1 MQAQNPPT
9 SYFDPGRGPAARD
22 PLVRFD
28 LVDLKLF
35 THIAEASSLTRGAE
49 RSHLSLA
56 AASTRIKNLEEHVG
70 VKLLSRSSHG
80 VKVTGAGET
89 LLAHARRVIRQLEQL
104 SGDLQEYAS
113 GVKGHVRVFAN
124 TTAMS
129 EYLPAV
135 LRTYLVNHPDVT
147 IDMQERLSPHILRAV
162 QEGAVDIG
170 IVAGNL
176 RAEGVEMMPYRNDRL
191 VLAVALSRP
200 LAQRKRVGFIEALKF
215 DIIGLPE
222 ASAIHTFLQGA
233 AADLQRSLR
242 WRVQVSN
249 FETACRMIEAN
260 VGIGVLPEST
270 AVRHAK
276 SMALSIVQLEDDW
289 AERRLQI
296 CVADLAALPLFARK
310 LVDLLVEDGQGRQD

>member
-1 MQAQNPPT
+1 M
-9 SYFDPGRGPAARD
+9 
-22 PLVRFD
+22 RFD

-35 THIAEASSLTRGAE
+35 THIAEAQSLTGGAQ

-70 VKLLSRSSHG
+70 VKLLSRSSQG

-89 LLAHARRVIRQLEQL
+89 LLAHARRVLRQLEQL
-104 SGDLQEYAS
+104 SGDLQEYAA

-129 EYLPAV
+129 EFLPAV
-135 LRTYLVNHPDVT
+135 LRSYLVSHPDVT
-147 IDMQERLSPHILRAV
+147 IDMHERLSPDIVRAV
-162 QEGAVDIG
+162 QEGIVDIG
-170 IVAGNL
+170 IIAGNV
-176 RAEGVEMMPYRNDRL
+176 RTEGLEVMPYRRDRL
-191 VLAVALSRP
+191 VLATALSHP
-200 LAQRKRVGFIEALKF
+200 LAERGRVDFIDTLDYDF
-215 DIIGLPE
+215 IGLPE
-222 ASAIHTFLQGA
+222 DSAIHNFLKRA

-260 VGIGVLPEST
+260 VGVGVLPETT
-270 AVRHAK
+270 ARRHARA
-276 SMALSIVQLEDDW
+276 MALRIVQLDDDW
-289 AERRLQI
+289 AERQLQI
-296 CVADLAALPLFARK
+296 CVADLDALPLFARK